1 MQPSVAI
8 CETTGTAV
16 DGLVV
21 WFFSASAQTPD
32 TDQQTEFEMSASHS
46 TDAPAA
52 TSSTSPS
59 SSAVMQTY
67 GRADLAFVSGEGCWL
82 ITEDG
87 TRYLDCASGIA
98 VNTLGH
104 SHPGLVAALRDQA
117 GKLWHTSNLYRIPGQ
132 ERVATRLAELTGL
145 DQVYFCNSG
154 AEANESAV
162 KIARR
167 TMHERGEPERMT
179 ILCATGSFHGRTLG
193 MLAATDKP
201 ANRTGFGPMPDGF
214 EHVAFGNLNALR
226 DRMGPHVA
234 AVMIEPVQG
243 EGGARDA
250 QDDYLRGVREAA
262 DEFGALVIADEVQ
275 CGIGRTGTL
284 FAYETSG
291 IRPDIIAVAKG
302 LGGGFPVGAVIA
314 TEAVGSAM
322 TPGTHGSTFAG
333 NPLAMAVAEVV
344 LDELGK
350 PGFLEDVRRRAGIM
364 RDALCGVADRHKGA
378 VVELR
383 GRGFLCGVRLADHLA
398 AGDVVA
404 AMRNE
409 HLLTVPAGE
418 NTVRFLPPLVISEQ
432 EIARAVE
439 GFELVLGRMVAA
451 QNG

>member
-1 MQPSVAI
+1 MN
-8 CETTGTAV
+8 
-16 DGLVV
+16 
-21 WFFSASAQTPD
+21 
-32 TDQQTEFEMSASHS
+32 DQQTKDASMAGS
-46 TDAPAA
+46 Q
-52 TSSTSPS
+52 
-59 SSAVMQTY
+59 SAVMKTY
-67 GRADLAFVSGEGCWL
+67 GRAELAFVSGEGCWL
-82 ITEDG
+82 VTDDG
-87 TRYLDCASGIA
+87 SRYLDCASGIA

-104 SHPGLVAALRDQA
+104 SHPGLVAALREQA

-132 ERVATRLAELTGL
+132 ERVAAKLAALTGL

-167 TMHERGEPERMT
+167 AMHERGEPARMT

-250 QDDYLRGVREAA
+250 QDEYLAGVRAAA

-314 TEAVGSAM
+314 SEAVGNAM

-344 LDELGK
+344 LDELGA

-364 RDALCGVADRHKGA
+364 RDSLQAVADRYEGA

-383 GRGFLCGVRLADHLA
+383 GRGFLCGVRLADALP
-398 AGDVVA
+398 AGDAVA
-404 AMRNE
+404 AMREEN
-409 HLLTVPAGE
+409 LLTVPAGE
-418 NTVRFLPPLVISEQ
+418 NTVRFLPPLVISEE
-432 EIARAVE
+432 EIALAAE
-439 GFELVLGRMVAA
+439 TFERVLGRMVAA
-451 QNG
+451 GDG

>member
-1 MQPSVAI
+1 MN
-8 CETTGTAV
+8 
-16 DGLVV
+16 
-21 WFFSASAQTPD
+21 
-32 TDQQTEFEMSASHS
+32 DQQTKDASMAGS
-46 TDAPAA
+46 Q
-52 TSSTSPS
+52 
-59 SSAVMQTY
+59 SAVMKTY
-67 GRADLAFVSGEGCWL
+67 GRAELAFVSGEGCWL
-82 ITEDG
+82 VTDDG
-87 TRYLDCASGIA
+87 SRYLDCASGIA

-104 SHPGLVAALRDQA
+104 SHPGLVAALREQA

-132 ERVATRLAELTGL
+132 ERVAAKLAALTGL

-167 TMHERGEPERMT
+167 AMHERGEPDRMT

-250 QDDYLRGVREAA
+250 QDEYLAGVRAAA

-314 TEAVGSAM
+314 SEAVGNAM

-344 LDELGK
+344 LDELGA

-364 RDALCGVADRHKGA
+364 RDSLQAVADRYEGA

-383 GRGFLCGVRLADHLA
+383 GRGFLCGVRLADALP
-398 AGDVVA
+398 AGDAVA
-404 AMRNE
+404 AMREEN
-409 HLLTVPAGE
+409 LLTVPAGE
-418 NTVRFLPPLVISEQ
+418 NTVRFLPPLVISEE
-432 EIARAVE
+432 EIALAAE
-439 GFELVLGRMVAA
+439 IFERVLGRMVAA
-451 QNG
+451 GDG

>member
-1 MQPSVAI
+1 MN
-8 CETTGTAV
+8 
-16 DGLVV
+16 
-21 WFFSASAQTPD
+21 
-32 TDQQTEFEMSASHS
+32 DQQTKDASMAGS
-46 TDAPAA
+46 Q
-52 TSSTSPS
+52 
-59 SSAVMQTY
+59 SAVMKTY
-67 GRADLAFVSGEGCWL
+67 GRAELAFVSGEGCWL
-82 ITEDG
+82 VTDDG
-87 TRYLDCASGIA
+87 SRYLDCASGIA

-104 SHPGLVAALRDQA
+104 SHPGLVAALREQA

-132 ERVATRLAELTGL
+132 ERVAAKLAALTGL

-167 TMHERGEPERMT
+167 AMHERGEPDRMT

-226 DRMGPHVA
+226 DRMGLHVA

-250 QDDYLRGVREAA
+250 QDEYLAGVRAAA

-314 TEAVGSAM
+314 SEAVGNAM

-344 LDELGK
+344 LDELGA

-364 RDALCGVADRHKGA
+364 RDSLQAVADRYEGA

-383 GRGFLCGVRLADHLA
+383 GRGFLCGVRLADALP
-398 AGDVVA
+398 AGDAVA
-404 AMRNE
+404 AMREEN
-409 HLLTVPAGE
+409 LLTVPAGE
-418 NTVRFLPPLVISEQ
+418 NTVRFLPPLVISEE
-432 EIARAVE
+432 EIALAAE
-439 GFELVLGRMVAA
+439 TFERVLGRMVAA
-451 QNG
+451 QDG

>member
-1 MQPSVAI
+1 MN
-8 CETTGTAV
+8 
-16 DGLVV
+16 
-21 WFFSASAQTPD
+21 
-32 TDQQTEFEMSASHS
+32 DQQTKDASMAGS
-46 TDAPAA
+46 Q
-52 TSSTSPS
+52 
-59 SSAVMQTY
+59 SAVMKTY
-67 GRADLAFVSGEGCWL
+67 GRAELAFASGEGCWL
-82 ITEDG
+82 VTDDG
-87 TRYLDCASGIA
+87 SRYLDCASGIA

-104 SHPGLVAALRDQA
+104 SHPGLVAALREQA

-132 ERVATRLAELTGL
+132 ERVAAKLAALTGL

-167 TMHERGEPERMT
+167 AMHERGEPDRMT

-250 QDDYLRGVREAA
+250 QDEYLVGVRAAA

-314 TEAVGSAM
+314 SEAVGNAM

-344 LDELGK
+344 LDELGA

-364 RDALCGVADRHKGA
+364 RDSLQAVADRYEGA

-383 GRGFLCGVRLADHLA
+383 GRGFLCGVRLADALP
-398 AGDVVA
+398 AGDAVA
-404 AMRNE
+404 AMREEN
-409 HLLTVPAGE
+409 LLTVPAGE
-418 NTVRFLPPLVISEQ
+418 NTVRFLPPLVISEE
-432 EIARAVE
+432 EIALAAE
-439 GFELVLGRMVAA
+439 TFERVLGRMVAA
-451 QNG
+451 GDG

>member
-1 MQPSVAI
+1 MN
-8 CETTGTAV
+8 
-16 DGLVV
+16 
-21 WFFSASAQTPD
+21 
-32 TDQQTEFEMSASHS
+32 DQQTKDASMSASQ
-46 TDAPAA
+46 
-52 TSSTSPS
+52 
-59 SSAVMQTY
+59 SAIMKTY
-67 GRADLAFVSGEGCWL
+67 GRAELAFVSGEGCWL
-82 ITEDG
+82 VTDDG
-87 TRYLDCASGIA
+87 SRYLDCASGIA

-104 SHPGLVAALRDQA
+104 SHPGLVTALREQA

-132 ERVATRLAELTGL
+132 ERVAAKLAALTGL

-167 TMHERGEPERMT
+167 AMHERGEPDRMT

-201 ANRTGFGPMPDGF
+201 ANRTGFGPIPDGF

-243 EGGARDA
+243 EGGARDVK
-250 QDDYLRGVREAA
+250 DEYLAGVRAA
-262 DEFGALVIADEVQ
+262 TDEFGALVIADEVQ

-314 TEAVGSAM
+314 SEAVGNAM

-344 LDELGK
+344 LDELGA

-364 RDALCGVADRHKGA
+364 RDSLQLVADRYEGA

-383 GRGFLCGVRLADHLA
+383 GRGFLCGVRFADALP

-404 AMRNE
+404 AMREEN
-409 HLLTVPAGE
+409 LLTVPAGE
-418 NTVRFLPPLVISEQ
+418 NTVRFLPPLVISEK
-432 EIARAVE
+432 EIALAAE
-439 GFELVLGRMVAA
+439 TFERVLGRMVVA
-451 QNG
+451 GDG

>member
-1 MQPSVAI
+1 MK
-8 CETTGTAV
+8 
-16 DGLVV
+16 
-21 WFFSASAQTPD
+21 
-32 TDQQTEFEMSASHS
+32 DQQTKDASMAGS
-46 TDAPAA
+46 Q
-52 TSSTSPS
+52 
-59 SSAVMQTY
+59 SAVMKTY
-67 GRADLAFVSGEGCWL
+67 GRAELAFVSGEGCWL
-82 ITEDG
+82 VTDDG
-87 TRYLDCASGIA
+87 SRYLDCASGIA

-104 SHPGLVAALRDQA
+104 SHPGLVAALREQA

-132 ERVATRLAELTGL
+132 ERVAAKLAALTGL

-167 TMHERGEPERMT
+167 AMHERGEPDRMT

-250 QDDYLRGVREAA
+250 QDEYLAGVRAAA

-314 TEAVGSAM
+314 SEAVGNAM

-344 LDELGK
+344 LDELGA

-364 RDALCGVADRHKGA
+364 RDSLQAVADRYEGA

-383 GRGFLCGVRLADHLA
+383 GRGFLCGVRLADALP
-398 AGDVVA
+398 AGDAVA
-404 AMRNE
+404 AMREEN
-409 HLLTVPAGE
+409 LLTVPAGE
-418 NTVRFLPPLVISEQ
+418 NTVRFLPPLVISEE
-432 EIARAVE
+432 EIALAAE
-439 GFELVLGRMVAA
+439 TFERVLGRMVAA
-451 QNG
+451 GDG

>member
-1 MQPSVAI
+1 MN
-8 CETTGTAV
+8 
-16 DGLVV
+16 
-21 WFFSASAQTPD
+21 
-32 TDQQTEFEMSASHS
+32 DQQTKDASM
-46 TDAPAA
+46 AGLQ
-52 TSSTSPS
+52 
-59 SSAVMQTY
+59 SAVMNTY
-67 GRADLAFVSGEGCWL
+67 GRAELAFVSGEGCWL
-82 ITEDG
+82 VTDDG
-87 TRYLDCASGIA
+87 SRYLDCASGIA

-104 SHPGLVAALRDQA
+104 SHPGLVAALREQA

-132 ERVATRLAELTGL
+132 ERVAAKLAALTGL

-167 TMHERGEPERMT
+167 AMHERGEPDRMT

-234 AVMIEPVQG
+234 AVMMEPVQG

-250 QDDYLRGVREAA
+250 QDEYLAGVRAAA

-314 TEAVGSAM
+314 SEAVGNAM

-344 LDELGK
+344 LDELGA

-364 RDALCGVADRHKGA
+364 RDSLQAVADRYEGA

-383 GRGFLCGVRLADHLA
+383 GRGFLCGVRLADALP
-398 AGDVVA
+398 AGDAVVA
-404 AMRNE
+404 MREEN
-409 HLLTVPAGE
+409 LLTVPAGE
-418 NTVRFLPPLVISEQ
+418 NTVRFLPPLVISEE
-432 EIARAVE
+432 EIALAAE
-439 GFELVLGRMVAA
+439 TFERVLGRMVAA
-451 QNG
+451 GDG

>member
-1 MQPSVAI
+1 MN
-8 CETTGTAV
+8 
-16 DGLVV
+16 
-21 WFFSASAQTPD
+21 
-32 TDQQTEFEMSASHS
+32 DQQTNDASMAVS
-46 TDAPAA
+46 Q
-52 TSSTSPS
+52 
-59 SSAVMQTY
+59 SAVMKTY
-67 GRADLAFVSGEGCWL
+67 GRAELAFVSGEGCWL
-82 ITEDG
+82 VTDDG
-87 TRYLDCASGIA
+87 SRYLDCASGIA

-104 SHPGLVAALRDQA
+104 SHPGLVAALREQA

-132 ERVATRLAELTGL
+132 ERVAAKLAALTGL

-167 TMHERGEPERMT
+167 AMHERGEPDRMT

-226 DRMGPHVA
+226 DRMGSHVA

-250 QDDYLRGVREAA
+250 QDEYLAGVRAAA
-262 DEFGALVIADEVQ
+262 DGFGALVIADEVQ

-314 TEAVGSAM
+314 SEAVGNAM

-344 LDELGK
+344 LDELGATS
-350 PGFLEDVRRRAGIM
+350 FLEDVRRRAGIM
-364 RDALCGVADRHKGA
+364 RDSLQAVADRYEGA

-383 GRGFLCGVRLADHLA
+383 GRGFLCGVRLADALL
-398 AGDVVA
+398 AGDAVA
-404 AMRNE
+404 AMREEN
-409 HLLTVPAGE
+409 LLTVPAGE
-418 NTVRFLPPLVISEQ
+418 NTVRFLPPLVISEE
-432 EIARAVE
+432 EIALAVE
-439 GFELVLGRMVAA
+439 TFERVLGRMLAA
-451 QNG
+451 GDG

>member
-1 MQPSVAI
+1 MTQPSR
-8 CETTGTAV
+8 
-16 DGLVV
+16 
-21 WFFSASAQTPD
+21 PD
-32 TDQQTEFEMSASHS
+32 LEMSASNS
-46 TDAPAA
+46 TDAPTA
-52 TSSTSPS
+52 PS
-59 SSAVMQTY
+59 CPPPSGSAVMRTY
-67 GRADLAFVSGEGCWL
+67 GRAELAFVRGEGCWL

-104 SHPGLVAALRDQA
+104 SHPGLIAALRDQA
-117 GKLWHTSNLYRIPGQ
+117 GKLWHTSNLYRVPGQ
-132 ERVATRLAELTGL
+132 ERVAARLAELTGL

-167 TMHERGEPERMT
+167 AMHERGEPKRMT

-226 DRMGPHVA
+226 DQIGPHVA

-250 QDDYLRGVREAA
+250 QDDYLCGVRAAA

-314 TEAVGSAM
+314 TQAVGSAM

-344 LDELGK
+344 LDELGT
-350 PGFLEDVRRRAGIM
+350 PGFLADVRRRASIL
-364 RDALCGVADRHKGA
+364 RDALRAVADRHAGA
-378 VVELR
+378 VVEIR
-383 GRGFLCGVRLADHLA
+383 GRGFLCGVRLADHLP
-398 AGDVVA
+398 AGDAVA
-404 AMRNE
+404 AMRDE

-418 NTVRFLPPLVISEQ
+418 NTVRFLPPLVISEA
-432 EIARAVE
+432 EIATAVE
-439 GFELVLGRMVAA
+439 GFERVLGRMVAA
-451 QNG
+451 RDG

>member
-1 MQPSVAI
+1 MN
-8 CETTGTAV
+8 
-16 DGLVV
+16 
-21 WFFSASAQTPD
+21 
-32 TDQQTEFEMSASHS
+32 DQQTKDASMAGS
-46 TDAPAA
+46 Q
-52 TSSTSPS
+52 
-59 SSAVMQTY
+59 SAVMKTY
-67 GRADLAFVSGEGCWL
+67 GRAELAFVSGDGCWL
-82 ITEDG
+82 VTDDG
-87 TRYLDCASGIA
+87 SRYLDCASGIA

-104 SHPGLVAALRDQA
+104 SHPGLVAALREQA

-132 ERVATRLAELTGL
+132 ERVAAKLAALTGL

-167 TMHERGEPERMT
+167 AMHERGEPDRMT

-250 QDDYLRGVREAA
+250 QDEYLAGVRAAA

-314 TEAVGSAM
+314 SEAVGNAM

-344 LDELGK
+344 LDELGA
-350 PGFLEDVRRRAGIM
+350 PGFLEDVCRRASIM
-364 RDALCGVADRHKGA
+364 RDSLQAVADRYECA

-383 GRGFLCGVRLADHLA
+383 GRGFLCGVRLADALP
-398 AGDVVA
+398 AGDAVA
-404 AMRNE
+404 AMREEN
-409 HLLTVPAGE
+409 LLTVPAGE
-418 NTVRFLPPLVISEQ
+418 NTVRFLPPLVISEE
-432 EIARAVE
+432 EIALAAE
-439 GFELVLGRMVAA
+439 TFERVLGRMVAA
-451 QNG
+451 GDG

>member
-1 MQPSVAI
+1 MN
-8 CETTGTAV
+8 
-16 DGLVV
+16 
-21 WFFSASAQTPD
+21 
-32 TDQQTEFEMSASHS
+32 DQQTKDASMAGS
-46 TDAPAA
+46 Q
-52 TSSTSPS
+52 
-59 SSAVMQTY
+59 SAVMKTY
-67 GRADLAFVSGEGCWL
+67 GRAELAFASGEGCWL
-82 ITEDG
+82 VTDDG
-87 TRYLDCASGIA
+87 SRYLDCASGIA

-104 SHPGLVAALRDQA
+104 SHPGLVAALREQA

-132 ERVATRLAELTGL
+132 ERVAAKLAALTGL

-167 TMHERGEPERMT
+167 AMHERGEPDRMT

-226 DRMGPHVA
+226 DQMGPHVA
-234 AVMIEPVQG
+234 AVMMEPVQG

-250 QDDYLRGVREAA
+250 QDEYLAGVRAAA

-314 TEAVGSAM
+314 SEAVGNAM

-344 LDELGK
+344 LDELGA

-364 RDALCGVADRHKGA
+364 RDSLQAVADRYEGA

-383 GRGFLCGVRLADHLA
+383 GRGFLCGVRLADALP
-398 AGDVVA
+398 AGDTVVA
-404 AMRNE
+404 MREEN
-409 HLLTVPAGE
+409 LLTVPAGE
-418 NTVRFLPPLVISEQ
+418 NTVRFLPPLVISEE
-432 EIARAVE
+432 EIALAVE
-439 GFELVLGRMVAA
+439 TFERVLGRMVAA
-451 QNG
+451 GDG

>member
-1 MQPSVAI
+1 MN
-8 CETTGTAV
+8 
-16 DGLVV
+16 
-21 WFFSASAQTPD
+21 
-32 TDQQTEFEMSASHS
+32 DQQTKDASMAGS
-46 TDAPAA
+46 Q
-52 TSSTSPS
+52 
-59 SSAVMQTY
+59 SAVMKTY
-67 GRADLAFVSGEGCWL
+67 GRAELAFASGEGCWL
-82 ITEDG
+82 VTDDG
-87 TRYLDCASGIA
+87 SRYLDCASGIA

-104 SHPGLVAALRDQA
+104 SHPGLVAALREQA

-132 ERVATRLAELTGL
+132 ERVAAKLAALTGL

-167 TMHERGEPERMT
+167 AMHERGEPDRMT

-250 QDDYLRGVREAA
+250 QDEYLAGVRAAA

-314 TEAVGSAM
+314 SEAVGNAM

-344 LDELGK
+344 LDELGA
-350 PGFLEDVRRRAGIM
+350 PDFLEDVRRRAGIM
-364 RDALCGVADRHKGA
+364 RDSLQAVADRYEGA

-383 GRGFLCGVRLADHLA
+383 GRGFLCGVRLADALP
-398 AGDVVA
+398 AGDAVA
-404 AMRNE
+404 AMREEN
-409 HLLTVPAGE
+409 LLTVPAGE
-418 NTVRFLPPLVISEQ
+418 NTVRFLPPLVISEE
-432 EIARAVE
+432 EIALAAE
-439 GFELVLGRMVAA
+439 TFERVLGRMVAA
-451 QNG
+451 GDG

>member
-1 MQPSVAI
+1 MN
-8 CETTGTAV
+8 
-16 DGLVV
+16 
-21 WFFSASAQTPD
+21 
-32 TDQQTEFEMSASHS
+32 DQQTKDASMAGS
-46 TDAPAA
+46 Q
-52 TSSTSPS
+52 
-59 SSAVMQTY
+59 SAVMKTY
-67 GRADLAFVSGEGCWL
+67 GRAELAFVSGEGCWL
-82 ITEDG
+82 VTDDG
-87 TRYLDCASGIA
+87 SRYLDCASGIA

-104 SHPGLVAALRDQA
+104 SHPGLVAALREQA

-132 ERVATRLAELTGL
+132 ERVAAKLAALTGL

-167 TMHERGEPERMT
+167 AMHERGEPDRMT

-226 DRMGPHVA
+226 DRIGPHVA

-250 QDDYLRGVREAA
+250 QDEYLAGVRAAA

-314 TEAVGSAM
+314 SEAVGNAM

-344 LDELGK
+344 LDELGA

-364 RDALCGVADRHKGA
+364 RDSLQAVADRYEGA

-383 GRGFLCGVRLADHLA
+383 GRGFLCGVRLADALP
-398 AGDVVA
+398 AGDAVA
-404 AMRNE
+404 AMREEN
-409 HLLTVPAGE
+409 LLTVPAGE
-418 NTVRFLPPLVISEQ
+418 NTVRFLPPLVISEE
-432 EIARAVE
+432 EIALAAE
-439 GFELVLGRMVAA
+439 TFERVLGRMVAA
-451 QNG
+451 GDG

>member
-1 MQPSVAI
+1 MN
-8 CETTGTAV
+8 
-16 DGLVV
+16 
-21 WFFSASAQTPD
+21 
-32 TDQQTEFEMSASHS
+32 DQQTKDASIAGS
-46 TDAPAA
+46 Q
-52 TSSTSPS
+52 
-59 SSAVMQTY
+59 SAVMKTY
-67 GRADLAFVSGEGCWL
+67 GRAELAFVSGDGCWL
-82 ITEDG
+82 VTDDG
-87 TRYLDCASGIA
+87 SRYLDCASGIA

-104 SHPGLVAALRDQA
+104 SHPGLVAALREQA

-132 ERVATRLAELTGL
+132 ERVAAKLAALTGL

-167 TMHERGEPERMT
+167 AMHERGEPDRMT

-234 AVMIEPVQG
+234 AVMMEPVQG

-250 QDDYLRGVREAA
+250 QDEYLAGVRAAA

-314 TEAVGSAM
+314 SEAVGNAM

-344 LDELGK
+344 LDELGA

-364 RDALCGVADRHKGA
+364 RDSLQAVADRYEGA

-383 GRGFLCGVRLADHLA
+383 GRGFLCGVRLADALP
-398 AGDVVA
+398 AGDAVA
-404 AMRNE
+404 AMREEN
-409 HLLTVPAGE
+409 LLTVPAGE
-418 NTVRFLPPLVISEQ
+418 NTVRFLPPLVISEE
-432 EIARAVE
+432 EIALAAE
-439 GFELVLGRMVAA
+439 TFERVLGRMVAA
-451 QNG
+451 GDG

>member
-1 MQPSVAI
+1 MN
-8 CETTGTAV
+8 
-16 DGLVV
+16 
-21 WFFSASAQTPD
+21 
-32 TDQQTEFEMSASHS
+32 DQQTKDASM
-46 TDAPAA
+46 AA
-52 TSSTSPS
+52 SQ
-59 SSAVMQTY
+59 SAVMKTY
-67 GRADLAFVSGEGCWL
+67 GRAELAFASGEGCWL
-82 ITEDG
+82 VTDDG
-87 TRYLDCASGIA
+87 SRYLDCASGIA

-104 SHPGLVAALRDQA
+104 SHPGLVAALREQA

-132 ERVATRLAELTGL
+132 ERVAAKLAALTGL

-167 TMHERGEPERMT
+167 AMHERGEPDRMT

-234 AVMIEPVQG
+234 AVMMEPVQG

-250 QDDYLRGVREAA
+250 QDEYLAGVRAAA

-314 TEAVGSAM
+314 SEAVGNAM

-344 LDELGK
+344 LDELGA

-364 RDALCGVADRHKGA
+364 RDSLQAVADRYEGA

-383 GRGFLCGVRLADHLA
+383 GRGFLCGVRLADALP
-398 AGDVVA
+398 AGDAVA
-404 AMRNE
+404 AMREEN
-409 HLLTVPAGE
+409 LLTVPAGE
-418 NTVRFLPPLVISEQ
+418 NTVRFLPPLVISEE
-432 EIARAVE
+432 EIALAAE
-439 GFELVLGRMVAA
+439 TFERVLGRMVAA
-451 QNG
+451 GDG

>member
-1 MQPSVAI
+1 MAA
-8 CETTGTAV
+8 CEPTNVVTVTTA
-16 DGLVV
+16 
-21 WFFSASAQTPD
+21 TPKD
-32 TDQQTEFEMSASHS
+32 TP
-46 TDAPAA
+46 TDYAA
-52 TSSTSPS
+52 
-59 SSAVMQTY
+59 SSAVMKTY
-67 GRADLAFVSGEGCWL
+67 GRAEIAFESGEGCWL
-82 ITEDG
+82 ISETGE
-87 TRYLDCASGIA
+87 RYLDCASGIA

-104 SHPGLVAALRDQA
+104 SHPGLVAALREQA

-132 ERVATRLAELTGL
+132 ERVAAKLAALTGL

-167 TMHERGEPERMT
+167 AMHERGEPDRMT

-234 AVMIEPVQG
+234 AVMMEPVQG

-250 QDDYLRGVREAA
+250 QDEYLAGVRAAA

-314 TEAVGSAM
+314 SEAVGNAM

-344 LDELGK
+344 LDELGA

-364 RDALCGVADRHKGA
+364 RDSLQAVADRYEGA

-383 GRGFLCGVRLADHLA
+383 GRGFLCGVRLADALP
-398 AGDVVA
+398 AGDAVA
-404 AMRNE
+404 AMREEN
-409 HLLTVPAGE
+409 LLTVPAGE
-418 NTVRFLPPLVISEQ
+418 NTVRFLPPLVISEE
-432 EIARAVE
+432 EIALAAE
-439 GFELVLGRMVAA
+439 TFERVLGRMVAA
-451 QNG
+451 GDG

>member
-1 MQPSVAI
+1 MN
-8 CETTGTAV
+8 
-16 DGLVV
+16 
-21 WFFSASAQTPD
+21 
-32 TDQQTEFEMSASHS
+32 DQQTKDASMAGS
-46 TDAPAA
+46 Q
-52 TSSTSPS
+52 
-59 SSAVMQTY
+59 SAVMKTY
-67 GRADLAFVSGEGCWL
+67 GRAELAFASGEGCWL
-82 ITEDG
+82 VTDDG
-87 TRYLDCASGIA
+87 SRYLDCASGIA

-104 SHPGLVAALRDQA
+104 SHPGLVAALREQA

-132 ERVATRLAELTGL
+132 ERVAAKLAALTGL

-167 TMHERGEPERMT
+167 AMHERGEPDRMT

-234 AVMIEPVQG
+234 AVMVEPVQG

-250 QDDYLRGVREAA
+250 QDEYLAGVRAAA

-314 TEAVGSAM
+314 SEAVGNAM

-344 LDELGK
+344 LDELGA

-364 RDALCGVADRHKGA
+364 RDSLQAVADRYEGA

-383 GRGFLCGVRLADHLA
+383 GRGFLCGVRLADALP
-398 AGDVVA
+398 AGDAVA
-404 AMRNE
+404 AMREEN
-409 HLLTVPAGE
+409 LLTVPAGE
-418 NTVRFLPPLVISEQ
+418 NTVRFLPPLVISEE
-432 EIARAVE
+432 EIALAAE
-439 GFELVLGRMVAA
+439 TFERVLGRMAA
-451 QNG
+451 AGDG

>member
-1 MQPSVAI
+1 MN
-8 CETTGTAV
+8 
-16 DGLVV
+16 
-21 WFFSASAQTPD
+21 
-32 TDQQTEFEMSASHS
+32 DQQTKDASMAGS
-46 TDAPAA
+46 Q
-52 TSSTSPS
+52 
-59 SSAVMQTY
+59 SAVMKTY
-67 GRADLAFVSGEGCWL
+67 GRAELAFVSGDGCWL
-82 ITEDG
+82 VTDDG
-87 TRYLDCASGIA
+87 SRYLDCASGIA

-104 SHPGLVAALRDQA
+104 SHPGLVAARREQA

-132 ERVATRLAELTGL
+132 ERVAAKLAALTGL

-167 TMHERGEPERMT
+167 AMHERGEPDRMT

-226 DRMGPHVA
+226 DRMGMHVA

-250 QDDYLRGVREAA
+250 QDEYLAGVRAAA
-262 DEFGALVIADEVQ
+262 DELGALVIADEVQ

-314 TEAVGSAM
+314 SEAVGNAM

-344 LDELGK
+344 LDELDA

-364 RDALCGVADRHKGA
+364 RDSLQAVADRYEGA

-383 GRGFLCGVRLADHLA
+383 GRGFLRGMRLTDALPAADA
-398 AGDVVA
+398 VA
-404 AMRNE
+404 AMREEN
-409 HLLTVPAGE
+409 LLTVPAGE
-418 NTVRFLPPLVISEQ
+418 NTVRFLPPLVISEE
-432 EIARAVE
+432 EIALAAE
-439 GFELVLGRMVAA
+439 TFERVLGRMVAA
-451 QNG
+451 GDG

>member
-1 MQPSVAI
+1 MN
-8 CETTGTAV
+8 
-16 DGLVV
+16 
-21 WFFSASAQTPD
+21 
-32 TDQQTEFEMSASHS
+32 DQQTKDASMAGS
-46 TDAPAA
+46 Q
-52 TSSTSPS
+52 
-59 SSAVMQTY
+59 SAVMKTY
-67 GRADLAFVSGEGCWL
+67 GRAELAFVSGEGCWL
-82 ITEDG
+82 VTDDG
-87 TRYLDCASGIA
+87 SRYLDCASGIA

-104 SHPGLVAALRDQA
+104 SHPGLVAALREQA

-132 ERVATRLAELTGL
+132 ERVAAKLAALTGL

-167 TMHERGEPERMT
+167 AMHERGEPDRMT

-234 AVMIEPVQG
+234 AVMMEPVQG

-250 QDDYLRGVREAA
+250 QDEYLAGVRAAA

-314 TEAVGSAM
+314 SEAVGNAM

-344 LDELGK
+344 LDEVGA
-350 PGFLEDVRRRAGIM
+350 PGFLEEVRRRAGIM
-364 RDALCGVADRHKGA
+364 RDSLQAVADRYEGA

-383 GRGFLCGVRLADHLA
+383 GRGFLCGVRLADALP
-398 AGDVVA
+398 AGDAVA
-404 AMRNE
+404 AMREEN
-409 HLLTVPAGE
+409 LLTVPAGE
-418 NTVRFLPPLVISEQ
+418 NTVRFLPPLVISEE
-432 EIARAVE
+432 EIALAAE
-439 GFELVLGRMVAA
+439 TFERVLGRMVAA
-451 QNG
+451 GDG

>member
-1 MQPSVAI
+1 MN
-8 CETTGTAV
+8 
-16 DGLVV
+16 
-21 WFFSASAQTPD
+21 
-32 TDQQTEFEMSASHS
+32 DQQTKDASMAGS
-46 TDAPAA
+46 Q
-52 TSSTSPS
+52 
-59 SSAVMQTY
+59 SAVMKTY
-67 GRADLAFVSGEGCWL
+67 GRAELAFASGEGCWL
-82 ITEDG
+82 VTDDG
-87 TRYLDCASGIA
+87 SRYLDCASGIA

-104 SHPGLVAALRDQA
+104 SHPGLVAALREQA

-132 ERVATRLAELTGL
+132 ERVAAKLAALTGL

-167 TMHERGEPERMT
+167 AMHERGAPNRMT

-250 QDDYLRGVREAA
+250 QDEYLAGVRAAA

-314 TEAVGSAM
+314 SEAVGNAM

-344 LDELGK
+344 LDELGA

-364 RDALCGVADRHKGA
+364 RDSLQAVADRYEGA

-383 GRGFLCGVRLADHLA
+383 GRGFLCGVRLADALP
-398 AGDVVA
+398 AGDAVA
-404 AMRNE
+404 AMREEN
-409 HLLTVPAGE
+409 LLTVPAGE
-418 NTVRFLPPLVISEQ
+418 NTVRFLPPLVISEE
-432 EIARAVE
+432 EIALAVE
-439 GFELVLGRMVAA
+439 TFEWVLGRMVAA
-451 QNG
+451 GDG

>member
-1 MQPSVAI
+1 MN
-8 CETTGTAV
+8 
-16 DGLVV
+16 
-21 WFFSASAQTPD
+21 
-32 TDQQTEFEMSASHS
+32 DQQTKDASMAGS
-46 TDAPAA
+46 Q
-52 TSSTSPS
+52 
-59 SSAVMQTY
+59 SAVMKTY
-67 GRADLAFVSGEGCWL
+67 GRAELAFVSGEGCWL
-82 ITEDG
+82 VTDDG
-87 TRYLDCASGIA
+87 SRYLDCASGIA

-104 SHPGLVAALRDQA
+104 SHPGLVAALREQA

-132 ERVATRLAELTGL
+132 ERVAAKLAALTGL

-167 TMHERGEPERMT
+167 AMHERGEPDRMT

-250 QDDYLRGVREAA
+250 QDEYLAGVRAAA

-314 TEAVGSAM
+314 SEAVGNAM

-344 LDELGK
+344 LDELGA

-364 RDALCGVADRHKGA
+364 RDSLQAVADRYEGA

-383 GRGFLCGVRLADHLA
+383 GRGFLCGVRLADALP
-398 AGDVVA
+398 AGDAVA
-404 AMRNE
+404 AMREEN
-409 HLLTVPAGE
+409 LLTVPAGE
-418 NTVRFLPPLVISEQ
+418 NTVRFLPPLVISEE
-432 EIARAVE
+432 EIALAAE
-439 GFELVLGRMVAA
+439 TFERVLGRMVSA
-451 QNG
+451 GDG

>member
-1 MQPSVAI
+1 MN
-8 CETTGTAV
+8 
-16 DGLVV
+16 
-21 WFFSASAQTPD
+21 
-32 TDQQTEFEMSASHS
+32 DQQTKDASMAGS
-46 TDAPAA
+46 Q
-52 TSSTSPS
+52 
-59 SSAVMQTY
+59 SAVMKTY
-67 GRADLAFVSGEGCWL
+67 GRAELAFVSGEGCWL
-82 ITEDG
+82 VTDDG
-87 TRYLDCASGIA
+87 SRYLDCASGIA

-104 SHPGLVAALRDQA
+104 SHPGLVAALREQA

-132 ERVATRLAELTGL
+132 ERVAAKLAALTGL

-167 TMHERGEPERMT
+167 AMHERGEPDRMT

-250 QDDYLRGVREAA
+250 QDEYLAGVRAAA

-314 TEAVGSAM
+314 SEAVGNAM

-344 LDELGK
+344 LDELGA

-364 RDALCGVADRHKGA
+364 RDSLQAVADRYEGA

-383 GRGFLCGVRLADHLA
+383 GRGFLCGVRLADALP
-398 AGDVVA
+398 AGDAVA
-404 AMRNE
+404 AMREEN
-409 HLLTVPAGE
+409 LLTVPAGE
-418 NTVRFLPPLVISEQ
+418 NTVRFLPPLVISEE
-432 EIARAVE
+432 EIALAAE
-439 GFELVLGRMVAA
+439 TFERVLGRMVAA
-451 QNG
+451 VDG

>member
-1 MQPSVAI
+1 MN
-8 CETTGTAV
+8 
-16 DGLVV
+16 
-21 WFFSASAQTPD
+21 
-32 TDQQTEFEMSASHS
+32 DQQTKDASMAGS
-46 TDAPAA
+46 Q
-52 TSSTSPS
+52 
-59 SSAVMQTY
+59 SAVMKTY
-67 GRADLAFVSGEGCWL
+67 GRAELAFASGEGCWL
-82 ITEDG
+82 VTDDG
-87 TRYLDCASGIA
+87 SRHLDCASGIA

-104 SHPGLVAALRDQA
+104 SHPGLVAALREQA

-132 ERVATRLAELTGL
+132 ERVAAKLAALTGL

-167 TMHERGEPERMT
+167 AMHERGEPDRMT

-250 QDDYLRGVREAA
+250 QDEYLAGVRAAA

-314 TEAVGSAM
+314 SEAVGNAM

-344 LDELGK
+344 LDELGA

-364 RDALCGVADRHKGA
+364 RDSLQAVADRYEGA

-383 GRGFLCGVRLADHLA
+383 GRGFLCGVRLADALP
-398 AGDVVA
+398 AGDAVA
-404 AMRNE
+404 AMRE
-409 HLLTVPAGE
+409 ESLLTVPAGE
-418 NTVRFLPPLVISEQ
+418 NTVRFLPPLVISEE
-432 EIARAVE
+432 EIALAAE
-439 GFELVLGRMVAA
+439 TFERVLGRMVAA
-451 QNG
+451 GDG

>member
-1 MQPSVAI
+1 MNDQHTKNAS
-8 CETTGTAV
+8 TA
-16 DGLVV
+16 
-21 WFFSASAQTPD
+21 AAQ
-32 TDQQTEFEMSASHS
+32 
-46 TDAPAA
+46 
-52 TSSTSPS
+52 
-59 SSAVMQTY
+59 SAVMKTY
-67 GRADLAFVSGEGCWL
+67 GRAELAFASGEGCWL

-132 ERVATRLAELTGL
+132 ERVAARLAELTGL

-167 TMHERGEPERMT
+167 AMHERGEPDRMT

-250 QDDYLRGVREAA
+250 QDKYLAGVRDAA

-275 CGIGRTGTL
+275 SGIGRTGTL

-302 LGGGFPVGAVIA
+302 LGGGFPVGAVI
-314 TEAVGSAM
+314 TSEAVGNAM

-344 LDELGK
+344 LDELGA
-350 PGFLEDVRRRAGIM
+350 PGFLEDVRRRAGIL
-364 RDALCGVADRHKGA
+364 RDALQAVADRHEGA

-383 GRGFLCGVRLADHLA
+383 GRGFLCGVRLAEALP
-398 AGDVVA
+398 AGDAVA
-404 AMRNE
+404 AMRDE

-418 NTVRFLPPLVISEQ
+418 NTVRFLPPLVISEE
-432 EIARAVE
+432 EIALAVDT
-439 GFELVLGRMVAA
+439 FERVLGRMVAA
-451 QNG
+451 GDG

>member
-1 MQPSVAI
+1 MN
-8 CETTGTAV
+8 
-16 DGLVV
+16 
-21 WFFSASAQTPD
+21 
-32 TDQQTEFEMSASHS
+32 DQQTKDASMAGS
-46 TDAPAA
+46 Q
-52 TSSTSPS
+52 
-59 SSAVMQTY
+59 SAVMKTY
-67 GRADLAFVSGEGCWL
+67 GRAELAFASGEGCWL
-82 ITEDG
+82 VTDDG
-87 TRYLDCASGIA
+87 SRYLDCASGIA

-104 SHPGLVAALRDQA
+104 SHPGLVAALREQA

-132 ERVATRLAELTGL
+132 ERVAAKLAALTGL

-167 TMHERGEPERMT
+167 AMHERGEPDRMT

-250 QDDYLRGVREAA
+250 QDEYLAGVRAAA

-314 TEAVGSAM
+314 SEAVGNAM

-344 LDELGK
+344 LDELGA

-364 RDALCGVADRHKGA
+364 RDSLQAVADRYEGA

-383 GRGFLCGVRLADHLA
+383 GRGFLCGVRLADALP
-398 AGDVVA
+398 AGDAVA
-404 AMRNE
+404 AMREEN
-409 HLLTVPAGE
+409 LLTVPAGE
-418 NTVRFLPPLVISEQ
+418 NTVRFLPPLVISEE
-432 EIARAVE
+432 EIALAAE
-439 GFELVLGRMVAA
+439 TFERVLGRMAA
-451 QNG
+451 AGDE

>member
-1 MQPSVAI
+1 MNDKQ
-8 CETTGTAV
+8 TK
-16 DGLVV
+16 D
-21 WFFSASAQTPD
+21 ASMAGSQ
-32 TDQQTEFEMSASHS
+32 
-46 TDAPAA
+46 
-52 TSSTSPS
+52 
-59 SSAVMQTY
+59 SAVMKTY
-67 GRADLAFVSGEGCWL
+67 GRAELAFVSGDGCWL
-82 ITEDG
+82 VTDDG
-87 TRYLDCASGIA
+87 SRYLDCASGIA

-104 SHPGLVAALRDQA
+104 SHPGLVAALREQA
-117 GKLWHTSNLYRIPGQ
+117 GKLWHTSNLYRSPGQ
-132 ERVATRLAELTGL
+132 ERVAAKLAALTGL

-167 TMHERGEPERMT
+167 AMHERGEPDRMT

-250 QDDYLRGVREAA
+250 QDEYLAGVRAAA

-314 TEAVGSAM
+314 SEAVGNAM

-344 LDELGK
+344 LDELGA

-364 RDALCGVADRHKGA
+364 RDSLQAVADRYEGA

-383 GRGFLCGVRLADHLA
+383 GRGFLCGVRLADALP
-398 AGDVVA
+398 AGDAVA
-404 AMRNE
+404 AMREEN
-409 HLLTVPAGE
+409 LLTVPAGE
-418 NTVRFLPPLVISEQ
+418 NTVRFLPPLVISEE
-432 EIARAVE
+432 EIALAAE
-439 GFELVLGRMVAA
+439 TFERVLGRMVAA
-451 QNG
+451 GDR

>member
-1 MQPSVAI
+1 MKDQHTKNAS
-8 CETTGTAV
+8 TA
-16 DGLVV
+16 
-21 WFFSASAQTPD
+21 AAQ
-32 TDQQTEFEMSASHS
+32 
-46 TDAPAA
+46 
-52 TSSTSPS
+52 
-59 SSAVMQTY
+59 SAVMKTY
-67 GRADLAFVSGEGCWL
+67 GRAELAFASGEGCWL

-132 ERVATRLAELTGL
+132 ERVAARLAELTGL

-167 TMHERGEPERMT
+167 AMHERGEPDRMT

-250 QDDYLRGVREAA
+250 QDEYLAGVRDAA

-275 CGIGRTGTL
+275 SGIGRTGTL

-302 LGGGFPVGAVIA
+302 LGGGFPVGAVI
-314 TEAVGSAM
+314 TSEAVGNAM

-344 LDELGK
+344 LDELGA
-350 PGFLEDVRRRAGIM
+350 PGFLEDVRRRAGIL
-364 RDALCGVADRHKGA
+364 RDALQAVADRHEGA

-383 GRGFLCGVRLADHLA
+383 GRGFLCGVRLAEALP
-398 AGDVVA
+398 AGDAVA
-404 AMRNE
+404 AMRDE

-418 NTVRFLPPLVISEQ
+418 NTVRFLPPLVISEE
-432 EIARAVE
+432 EIALAVDT
-439 GFELVLGRMVAA
+439 FERVLGRMVAA
-451 QNG
+451 GDG

>member
-1 MQPSVAI
+1 MN
-8 CETTGTAV
+8 
-16 DGLVV
+16 
-21 WFFSASAQTPD
+21 
-32 TDQQTEFEMSASHS
+32 DQQTKDASMAGS
-46 TDAPAA
+46 Q
-52 TSSTSPS
+52 
-59 SSAVMQTY
+59 SAVMKTY
-67 GRADLAFVSGEGCWL
+67 GRAELAFASGEGCWL
-82 ITEDG
+82 VTDDG
-87 TRYLDCASGIA
+87 SRYLDCASGIA

-104 SHPGLVAALRDQA
+104 SHPGLVAALREQA

-132 ERVATRLAELTGL
+132 ERVAAKLAALTGL

-167 TMHERGEPERMT
+167 AMHERGEPDRMT

-250 QDDYLRGVREAA
+250 QDEYLAGVRAAA

-314 TEAVGSAM
+314 SEAVGNAM

-344 LDELGK
+344 LDELGA

-364 RDALCGVADRHKGA
+364 RDSLQAVADRYEGA

-383 GRGFLCGVRLADHLA
+383 GRGFLCGVRLADALP
-398 AGDVVA
+398 AGDAVA
-404 AMRNE
+404 AMREEN
-409 HLLTVPAGE
+409 LLTVPAGE
-418 NTVRFLPPLVISEQ
+418 NTVRFLPPLVISEE
-432 EIARAVE
+432 EIALAAE
-439 GFELVLGRMVAA
+439 TFERVLGRMVAA
-451 QNG
+451 GGG